1 MGAVARTP
9 LQGEGTQEQAW
20 LHCDWLWQQ
29 PTTSATAL
37 CSGHDRMV
45 VVAPHPD
52 DEILGCGGLLHH
64 AVGQGIDVSVVAVT
78 DGEACYPG
86 EPWWTP
92 ERLRSARR
100 AELAAALGELG
111 IPVLHLPPGY
121 RRRRGQRA

>member
-52 DEILGCGGLLHH
+52 DEVLAC
-64 AVGQGIDVSVVAVT
+64 DSVMAYSCVLPESR
-78 DGEACYPG
+78 G
-86 EPWWTP
+86 
-92 ERLRSARR
+92 ERLTGSV
-100 AELAAALGELG
+100 GKDV
-111 IPVLHLPPGY
+111 PSM
-121 RRRRGQRA
+121 